1 MQSENR
7 AKATHDL
14 LAAQEETKDTLT
26 LLSKLQT
33 EFQQFKRE
41 AEIDK
46 VQTKEAAEIAA
57 AELGGLEGENRE
69 IVVLKTTST
78 ALRRRKSLN
87 PDYFFHPLTY
97 NLIA

>member
-7 AKATHDL
+7 AKATRDL

-41 AEIDK
+41 AGIDK
-46 VQTKEAAEIAA
+46 VQTKKAAEIAA
-57 AELGGLEGENRE
+57 AELGGLEGE

-78 ALRRRKSLN
+78 ALKAEHAKQTDRLEGWI
-87 PDYFFHPLTY
+87 LVGV
-97 NLIA
+97 NL